1 MTTPQQFI
9 SRFEAVT
16 NQLEISAANTLNQA
30 LDSAYKQIETELR
43 KKYPALAN
51 SGSLMATKDSILRLE
66 KLKNV
71 LQLLNPQSSQQL
83 QSEFQK
89 ILQLT
94 NESGDTLATQMTRAN
109 AGENWPVKSGEIPI
123 EAAGFAAAN
132 TVAHLNRYSSEFAS
146 RATAVVTQGVIQGW
160 GTAKVASLLRN
171 QLGITKGRAEVI
183 ARTEV
188 LSSFNQ
194 AVVASYDN
202 SGIEYVQIIA
212 TGDLRTCGTCVARN
226 LKAYRIRDVSVP
238 FHPRCRCTLMPWSP
252 DWSQNDAWLK
262 RFDQTVRSEFT
273 GTINNGLS
281 AFEKM
286 NGVTSPPVAA
296 WTPAELD

>member
-9 SRFEAVT
+9 NRFEEIT
-16 NQLEISAANTLNQA
+16 SQLEGSAASMLNEA
-30 LDSAYKQIETELR
+30 LDSAYKQIESELR
-43 KKYPALAN
+43 KRYPTLAN

-83 QSEFQK
+83 QAEFQR

-94 NESGDTLATQMTRAN
+94 NEAGDTLATQLIRAR
-109 AGENWPVKSGEIPI
+109 AGEDWAVKPGEIPI

-132 TVAHLNRYSSEFAS
+132 TMGHLSRHSSAFAS
-146 RATAVVTQGVIQGW
+146 TATAIVTQGVIQGW

-171 QLGITKGRAEVI
+171 QLGITKGKAEVI

-194 AVVASYDN
+194 AVAASYDN
-202 SGIEYVQIIA
+202 SGIEYVQVIA
-212 TGDLRTCGTCVARN
+212 TGDLRICGTCVARN

-252 DWSQNDAWLK
+252 DWSQNDSWLK
-262 RFDQTVRSEFT
+262 RFNKTVRSEFT
-273 GTINNGLS
+273 GTLNNGLS

-286 NGVTSPPVAA
+286 NGVASPPVAA

>member
-1 MTTPQQFI
+1 MSTPQEFI
-9 SRFEAVT
+9 SRFETVT
-16 NQLEISAANTLNQA
+16 SQLENSAANTLNEA
-30 LDSAYKQIETELR
+30 LDSAYKQIEAELR
-43 KKYPALAN
+43 KRYPALAN

-66 KLKNV
+66 RLKDV

-83 QSEFQK
+83 QDEFRK

-94 NESGDTLATQMTRAN
+94 NEAGDTLATQMTRAR
-109 AGENWPVKSGEIPI
+109 AGEDWLVKPGEIPI

-132 TVAHLNRYSSEFAS
+132 TMGHLNRYSSAFAS
-146 RATAVVTQGVIQGW
+146 TATAVVTQGVIQGW

-171 QLGITKGRAEVI
+171 ELGITKGKAEVI

-188 LSSFNQ
+188 LSSYNQ

-202 SGIEYVQIIA
+202 SGIEYVQVIA

-226 LKAYRIRDVSVP
+226 LKAYRIRDISAP

-252 DWSQNDAWLK
+252 DWNQNDKWLK
-262 RFDQTVRSEFT
+262 KFNETVRSEFT
-273 GTINNGLS
+273 GTLNNGLS

-286 NGVTSPPVAA
+286 NGVANPPVAA
-296 WTPAELD
+296 WSPAELD

>member
-9 SRFEAVT
+9 SRFETVT
-16 NQLEISAANTLNQA
+16 SQLENRAANTLNEA
-30 LDSAYKQIETELR
+30 LDSAYKEIEAELR
-43 KKYPALAN
+43 KKYPSLAN
-51 SGSLMATKDSILRLE
+51 SGSLMVTRDSILRLE
-66 KLKNV
+66 KLKGV
-71 LQLLNPQSSQQL
+71 LQLLNPQSSQEL
-83 QSEFQK
+83 QAEFQK

-94 NESGDTLATQMTRAN
+94 NEAGDTLATQMTRAR
-109 AGENWPVKSGEIPI
+109 AGEDWQVKSGEIPI

-132 TVAHLNRYSSEFAS
+132 MVAHLNRYSSEFAS
-146 RATAVVTQGVIQGW
+146 RATVLVTQGVIQGW

-171 QLGITKGRAEVI
+171 ELGIKKGRAEVI

-202 SGIEYVQIIA
+202 SGIEYVQVIA

-252 DWSQNDAWLK
+252 DWSQNDSWLK
-262 RFDQTVRSEFT
+262 RFNETVRNEFT
-273 GTINNGLS
+273 GTLNNGLS

-286 NGVTSPPVAA
+286 NGITSPPVAA